1 MFFAIARGILRT
13 WSGPGGSSHKQEALV
28 RWFYIMNE
36 NDFMDKAIELAKR
49 ALQEGEV
56 PVGAVVVKNGAI
68 IGEGY
73 NKREKN
79 SDISSHAE
87 IEAMKSAA
95 KKLGDWRLDGCS
107 LYVTLEPCL
116 MCSGAILQSRIS
128 SLFFGAKDEKEG
140 AVVSN
145 YFVFDEPMSLPRPL
159 INFGIKGSECESLL
173 RSFFKDARKKKQ
185 V

>member
-1 MFFAIARGILRT
+1 
-13 WSGPGGSSHKQEALV
+13 
-28 RWFYIMNE
+28 MNE
-36 NDFMDKAIELAKR
+36 NDFMDKAIELAKK

-159 INFGIKGSECESLL
+159 INLGIKGSECESLL
-173 RSFFKDARKKKQ
+173 RSFFKDARKKKR